1 MPFAE
6 TLTVSRCYVSSMIQN
21 PLTQLPDNLP
31 VPEDDGA
38 CRHLVGQPLPDI
50 PLLASSGASIHLSQ
64 LPGLTV
70 LYAYPLTGRPGM
82 ALPPAW
88 LTIPGAPGCTLE
100 ACGFRDHHSEIRQF
114 GAEVFGLSTQ
124 STDFQ
129 REARER
135 LHLPFDLLSD
145 ESLTFTDALSLP
157 TFTPDSARL
166 LKRLTLICHSGS
178 IEHVFYPV
186 FPPDTHSA
194 DVISYLINRTA

>member
-1 MPFAE
+1 MNE
-6 TLTVSRCYVSSMIQN
+6 G
-21 PLTQLPDNLP
+21 PLLQLPDNLP

-38 CRHLVGQPLPDI
+38 CRHLVGQRLPDVS
-50 PLLASSGASIHLSQ
+50 LLATSGASINLSQ
-64 LPGLTV
+64 RHGLTV

-82 ALPPAW
+82 ALPPTW

-100 ACGFRDHHSEIRQF
+100 SCGFRDHHSEIRRL
-114 GAEVFGLSTQ
+114 GAEIFGLSTQ

-135 LHLPFDLLSD
+135 LHLTFDLLSD
-145 ESLTFTDALSLP
+145 ESLAFTDALSLP

-166 LKRLTLICHSGS
+166 LKRLTLICRSGS

-194 DVISYLINRTA
+194 DVISYLINRNA

>member
-1 MPFAE
+1 
-6 TLTVSRCYVSSMIQN
+6 MIQG

-31 VPEDDGA
+31 APEDDGA
-38 CRHLVGQPLPDI
+38 CRHLIGQRLPDL
-50 PLLASSGASIHLSQ
+50 PLLATSGSSIILSQ
-64 LPGLTV
+64 RPGLTV
-70 LYAYPLTGRPGM
+70 VYAYPLTGHPGM
-82 ALPPAW
+82 ELPPGW

-100 ACGFRDHHSEIRQF
+100 CCGFRDDHAQISQLD
-114 GAEVFGLSTQ
+114 AEVFGLSTQ

-145 ESLTFTDALSLP
+145 KSLAFANALSLP
-157 TFTPDSARL
+157 TFTPDSSRF
-166 LKRLTLICHSGS
+166 LKRLTLICHGGI

-194 DVISYLINRTA
+194 EVVSYIINRRA

>member
-1 MPFAE
+1 
-6 TLTVSRCYVSSMIQN
+6 MIQG
-21 PLTQLPDNLP
+21 PLIELPENLP

-38 CRHLVGQPLPDI
+38 CRHLLGQRLPNVSLPDT
-50 PLLASSGASIHLSQ
+50 SGASINLSQ
-64 LPGLTV
+64 LPGITV

-88 LTIPGAPGCTLE
+88 LSIPGAPGCTLE
-100 ACGFRDHHSEIRQF
+100 SCGFRDHHAEIRQL
-114 GAEVFGLSTQ
+114 GAQVFGLSTQ
-124 STDFQ
+124 TTDFQ

-135 LHLPFDLLSD
+135 LHLPFELLSD
-145 ESLTFTDALSLP
+145 ESLAFTDALSLP
-157 TFTPDSARL
+157 TFTPDSVRL

-194 DVISYLINRTA
+194 DVISYLTNRNT